1 MISNSSVSAIYHQIK
16 NNRKRF
22 PSNVNKKIGSK
33 LQISDCRAR
42 NAIVHYNILSVLMLW
57 NEFPSNSGT
66 ETLFS
71 LISCSSNFEYFVVTS
86 AMKDGAI

>member
-1 MISNSSVSAIYHQIK
+1 
-16 NNRKRF
+16 
-22 PSNVNKKIGSK
+22 
-33 LQISDCRAR
+33 
-42 NAIVHYNILSVLMLW
+42 MLW

-86 AMKDGAI
+86 AMKDGAIRCQGVVFFKQYLVCFIHHIILQPSGCRKIMFEVTWP